1 MKESQT
7 TEWKRSWRD
16 EYLKWICAFANTDGG
31 VLVIDVGKGVGENV
45 GKLTYSMPVVSA
57 EIQSVIDQNKLSKNE
72 GMVLQMIDDDSS
84 VTILYMASRL
94 GVQDRTVERCLSK
107 LRDLQLVTRI
117 GGAHGGEWKLLNVGK
132 AVGRNVG
139 KINKE

>member
-1 MKESQT
+1 
-7 TEWKRSWRD
+7 
-16 EYLKWICAFANTDGG
+16 
-31 VLVIDVGKGVGENV
+31 
-45 GKLTYSMPVVSA
+45 MPVVSA

-117 GGAHGGEWKLLNVGK
+117 GGAHGGEWELLNVGK